1 MDWLELSDR
10 ELSRHAH
17 SALVWEPALDER
29 DIAVSVDHGVA
40 FLKGTVR
47 SDVER
52 TTAEQ
57 VVLSIY
63 GVRGVVNSLNVCRW

>member
-1 MDWLELSDR
+1 MDWLDMSDG

-17 SALVWEPALDER
+17 SALVWEPGLDER

-52 TTAEQ
+52 ATAEQ

-63 GVRGVVNSLNVCRW
+63 GVKAVVNGLDVCRW